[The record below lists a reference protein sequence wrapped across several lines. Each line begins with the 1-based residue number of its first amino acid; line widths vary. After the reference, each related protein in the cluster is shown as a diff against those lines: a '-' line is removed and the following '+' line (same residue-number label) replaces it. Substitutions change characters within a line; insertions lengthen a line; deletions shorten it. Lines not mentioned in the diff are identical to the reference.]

1 VPLGAVLLA
10 LLLAAPKPNVVV
22 RAPVRP
28 LAPAPVASV
37 RILDGTLQRGDGK
50 SWKSAD
56 RDFRIA
62 PGEVL
67 RTSRDGAA
75 LLTFPWMQIV
85 VADDT
90 VVGLTPSTVLSAT
103 LERGRIQE
111 QATAGDILKVVT
123 AEAEVRG
130 RGDVVV
136 IRSESPAE
144 TRVSALRGWFRVKS
158 ARGMLSL
165 DGGQAAVIPAGGAPE
180 LVELPAA
187 PTGLNPGTDPVYVP
201 QGQSARLSWN
211 GPALRHRLQVLN
223 LNGDE
228 VVLSREVSGSSVE
241 VPGRWLGTFRWRV
254 SALDARGVE
263 GAPSAPGLICVV
275 EK

>member
-1 VPLGAVLLA
+1 VPLGAVLFV
-10 LLLAAPKPNVVV
+10 LLATKPPDVVV
-22 RAPVRP
+22 RRPAKPVP
-28 LAPAPVASV
+28 PAPVASV
-37 RILDGTLQRGDGK
+37 RILDGTVERGPGP
-50 SWKSAD
+50 SWKSAA
-56 RDFRIA
+56 REFRIA

-75 LLTFPWMQIV
+75 LLTFPWMHIV

-90 VVGLTPSTVLSAT
+90 IVGLTPSTVLSAT
-103 LERGRIQE
+103 LARGRIQE

-136 IRSESPAE
+136 IRSESPPL

-158 ARGMLSL
+158 PRGTLSL
-165 DGGQAAVIPAGGAPE
+165 DGGQAAVIAPAGAPE

-187 PTGLNPGTDPVYVP
+187 PTGLNPGSDPAYVV
-201 QGQSARLSWN
+201 QGRAQRLAWN
-211 GPALRHRLQVLN
+211 GSAPRYRVQVVSLE
-223 LNGDE
+223 GDE
-228 VVLSREVSGSSVE
+228 FVLSREVAASSVE

-254 SALDARGVE
+254 SALDERGVE

>member
-1 VPLGAVLLA
+1 MPFGAVLFA
-10 LLLAAPKPNVVV
+10 LLLAAAKPNVVV
-22 RAPVRP
+22 RKPVRP
-28 LAPAPVASV
+28 VAPAPVASV
-37 RILDGTLQRGDGK
+37 RILDGTLQRGNGK

-56 RDFRIA
+56 REFRIA

-67 RTSRDGAA
+67 RTSADGAA

-90 VVGLTPSTVLSAT
+90 VVGLTPSQVLSAT

-136 IRSESPAE
+136 IRSESPAL
-144 TRVSALRGWFRVKS
+144 TRVSALRGWFRIKS
-158 ARGMLSL
+158 PRGSLSL
-165 DGGQAAVIPAGGAPE
+165 DGGQAAVITADGAPE
-180 LVELPAA
+180 MVELPAA

-201 QGQSARLSWN
+201 QGQNTRLAWTGTARRYRVQLLSLD
-211 GPALRHRLQVLN
+211 GE
-223 LNGDE
+223 E
-228 VVLSREVSGSSVE
+228 VVLSREVDGPSLE
-241 VPGRWLGTFRWRV
+241 VPGRGLGTFRWRV
-254 SALDARGVE
+254 SAVDERGVE

>member
-1 VPLGAVLLA
+1 VPLGAALLVLLFA
-10 LLLAAPKPNVVV
+10 KPPDVVV
-22 RAPVRP
+22 RKPARP
-28 LAPAPVASV
+28 LPPAPVASV

-56 RDFRIA
+56 REFRIA
-62 PGEVL
+62 PGESL
-67 RTSRDGAA
+67 RTSSDGAA
-75 LLTFPWMQIV
+75 LLTFPWMHIV

-90 VVGLTPSTVLSAT
+90 VVGLTPSAVLSAT

-136 IRSESPAE
+136 IRSVSPAQ
-144 TRVSALRGWFRVKS
+144 TRVSALRGWFRIKTAHGS
-158 ARGMLSL
+158 LSL
-165 DGGQAAVIPAGGAPE
+165 DGGQAAVIGADGPPE
-180 LVELPAA
+180 LVELPPA
-187 PTGLNPGTDPVYVP
+187 PTGLSPGTDPVYVP
-201 QGQSARLSWN
+201 QGHSARLSWN
-211 GPALRHRLQVLN
+211 GSARRYRVQVLS
-223 LNGDE
+223 LDGDE
-228 VVLSREVSGSSVE
+228 VLLSREVEDTSIE

-254 SALDARGVE
+254 SAVGDRGVE
-263 GAPSAPGLICVV
+263 GAPSTPGLICVV

>member
-1 VPLGAVLLA
+1 VPLGAVFFA
-10 LLLAAPKPNVVV
+10 LLFATKPPDVVV
-22 RAPVRP
+22 RRP
-28 LAPAPVASV
+28 PKPIPPAPVASV
-37 RILDGTLQRGDGK
+37 RILDGTVERGRGT

-56 RDFRIA
+56 REFRIA
-62 PGEVL
+62 AGEIL

-75 LLTFPWMQIV
+75 LLTFPWMHIV

-136 IRSESPAE
+136 IRSESPAL

-158 ARGMLSL
+158 PGGMLSL
-165 DGGQAAVIPAGGAPE
+165 DGGQAAVIAPGGAPE
-180 LVELPAA
+180 LVEMPAP
-187 PTGLNPGTDPVYVP
+187 PTGLNPGSDPAYVL
-201 QGQSARLSWN
+201 QGQGARLAWTGSA
-211 GPALRHRLQVLN
+211 PRYRVQVVSLE
-223 LNGDE
+223 GDE
-228 VVLSREVSGSSVE
+228 FVLSREVAGSSAE

-254 SALDARGVE
+254 SALDERGVE

>member
-1 VPLGAVLLA
+1 VPFGPVLLA
-10 LLLAAPKPNVVV
+10 LLFAAKPAVVV
-22 RAPVRP
+22 RRPARP
-28 LAPAPVASV
+28 LPPAPVASV

-50 SWKSAD
+50 SWKSAE

-67 RTSRDGAA
+67 RTSGDGAA
-75 LLTFPWMQIV
+75 LLTFPWMHIV

-90 VVGLTPSTVLSAT
+90 VVGLTPSSVLSAT

-136 IRSESPAE
+136 IRSASSAE
-144 TRVSALRGWFRVKS
+144 TLVSALRGWFRIKS
-158 ARGMLSL
+158 PRGMLSL
-165 DGGQAAVIPAGGAPE
+165 DGGQAAVITADGPPE
-180 LVELPAA
+180 MVELPAA

-201 QGQSARLSWN
+201 QGQSARLAWN
-211 GPALRHRLQVLN
+211 GSAPRYRVQVLS
-223 LNGDE
+223 LDGDE

-241 VPGRWLGTFRWRV
+241 VPGRGLGTFRWRV
-254 SALDARGVE
+254 SALDARGLE

>member
-1 VPLGAVLLA
+1 VPFGAVLFA
-10 LLLAAPKPNVVV
+10 LLFAKPPDVVV
-22 RAPVRP
+22 RRPAKPVP
-28 LAPAPVASV
+28 AAPVASV
-37 RILDGTLQRGDGK
+37 RILDGTVERGQGT
-50 SWKSAD
+50 SWRSAD
-56 RDFRIA
+56 REFRIA

-75 LLTFPWMQIV
+75 LLTFPWMHIV

-136 IRSESPAE
+136 IRSASPAL

-158 ARGMLSL
+158 PRGMLSL
-165 DGGQAAVIPAGGAPE
+165 DGGQAAVIGPDAAPE
-180 LVELPAA
+180 MVELPAP
-187 PTGLNPGTDPVYVP
+187 PTGLNPGSDPVYVP
-201 QGQSARLSWN
+201 QGRNTRLAWTGSAR
-211 GPALRHRLQVLN
+211 RYRVQVLS
-223 LNGDE
+223 LEGDE
-228 VVLSREVSGSSVE
+228 FVLSREVSGSSVE

-254 SALDARGVE
+254 SALDERGVE

>member
-1 VPLGAVLLA
+1 VPLGAALLA
-10 LLLAAPKPNVVV
+10 LLFAAKPAVVV
-22 RAPVRP
+22 RKPDRP
-28 LAPAPVASV
+28 LAPAPVATV
-37 RILDGTLQRGDGK
+37 RILDGTLQRGDGR
-50 SWKSAD
+50 SWKPAD
-56 RDFRIA
+56 REFRIA
-62 PGEVL
+62 PGEAL
-67 RTSRDGAA
+67 RTSADGAA
-75 LLTFPWMQIV
+75 LLTFPWMHIV

-90 VVGLTPSTVLSAT
+90 IVGLTPSSVLSAT

-111 QATAGDILKVVT
+111 RASAGDILKVVT

-136 IRSESPAE
+136 IRSESPAQ

-158 ARGMLSL
+158 PQGMLSL
-165 DGGQAAVIPAGGAPE
+165 DGGQAAVIVAGGAPE
-180 LVELPAA
+180 MVEMPAA

-201 QGQSARLSWN
+201 QGQSTRLAWT
-211 GPALRHRLQVLN
+211 GTAHRYRVQVLS
-223 LNGDE
+223 LDGDE
-228 VVLSREVSGSSVE
+228 VVLSRVVDGPSLE

-254 SALDARGVE
+254 SAVDERGVE

>member
-10 LLLAAPKPNVVV
+10 LLFATKKPDVVV
-22 RAPVRP
+22 RRP
-28 LAPAPVASV
+28 IRPAAPAPVASV
-37 RILDGTLQRGDGK
+37 RILDGTLQRGNGK
-50 SWKSAD
+50 SWKPAD

-67 RTSRDGAA
+67 RTSGDGAA

-90 VVGLTPSTVLSAT
+90 IVGLTPSTVLSAT

-136 IRSESPAE
+136 SRTESPAL
-144 TRVSALRGWFRVKS
+144 TRVSALRGWFRIKAAGGS
-158 ARGMLSL
+158 LSL
-165 DGGQAAVIPAGGAPE
+165 DGGQAAVITAGGVPE
-180 LVELPAA
+180 MVELPAA

-201 QGQSARLSWN
+201 QGQSARLGWS
-211 GPALRHRLQVLN
+211 GAASRYRVQVLS
-223 LNGDE
+223 LDGEE
-228 VVLSREVSGSSVE
+228 VVLSREVEGPSVE

-254 SALDARGVE
+254 SAVDARGVE

>member
-1 VPLGAVLLA
+1 MPFGAALLVLLF
-10 LLLAAPKPNVVV
+10 AAAKPNVVV
-22 RAPVRP
+22 RKPVRP

-37 RILDGTLQRGDGK
+37 RILDGTLERGDGK

-67 RTSRDGAA
+67 RTSADGAA

-90 VVGLTPSTVLSAT
+90 VVGLTPSQVLSAT

-136 IRSESPAE
+136 IRSESPPQ
-144 TRVSALRGWFRVKS
+144 TLVSALRGWFRVKS
-158 ARGMLSL
+158 PRGALSL
-165 DGGQAAVIPAGGAPE
+165 DGGQAALITADGAPE
-180 LVELPAA
+180 MVELPAA
-187 PTGLNPGTDPVYVP
+187 PTGLNPGTDPVYIP
-201 QGQSARLSWN
+201 QGQSARLAWS
-211 GPALRHRLQVLN
+211 GSARRYRVQVLS
-223 LNGDE
+223 LDGEE
-228 VVLSREVSGSSVE
+228 VLLSREVEGPFFE

-254 SALDARGVE
+254 SAVDARGLE

>member
-1 VPLGAVLLA
+1 VPFGAVLLS
-10 LLLAAPKPNVVV
+10 LLLAKKPDVVV
-22 RAPVRP
+22 RRPVRP

-67 RTSRDGAA
+67 RTSGDGAA
-75 LLTFPWMQIV
+75 LLTFPWMHIV

-90 VVGLTPSTVLSAT
+90 IVGLTPSTVLSAT

-136 IRSESPAE
+136 IRSESPAS
-144 TRVSALRGWFRVKS
+144 TRVSALRGWFRVK
-158 ARGMLSL
+158 ALRGSLSL
-165 DGGQAAVIPAGGAPE
+165 DGGQAAVIDADGVPE
-180 LVELPAA
+180 MVELPAA

-201 QGQSARLSWN
+201 QGHSVRLAWTGSAR
-211 GPALRHRLQVLN
+211 RYRVQVLS
-223 LNGDE
+223 LNGE
-228 VVLSREVSGSSVE
+228 ETVLSRVVDGPSVE
-241 VPGRWLGTFRWRV
+241 VPGRWLGTFRWRA
-254 SALDARGVE
+254 SAIDARGVE